1 MLALALLA
9 AVTLAPPFGEATAT
23 SSDGEGGSLSVV
35 VEVAVDAGF
44 QADFVVVHVL
54 NPDGQETFT
63 MGEGPEGT
71 YSGTLTIPP
80 VNRAIVFEAGRADTS
95 ALSRT
100 VSLVDLGVD
109 ADLLQTTFTP
119 PGASTSSNNWGW
131 LALAAA
137 ALAGFALLVYF
148 AWPQATPQASPPT
161 ADRQPPTDGLLDV
174 TGTKTVTDETSG

>member
-23 SSDGEGGSLSVV
+23 SSDNDGGEIAVV
-35 VEVAVDAGF
+35 VEVEVAPDF

-63 MGEGPEGT
+63 MGEGPAGT
-71 YSGTLTIPP
+71 YSGTFTILPF
-80 VNRAIVFEAGRADTS
+80 NRAIVFEAGREGAS

-100 VSLVDLGVD
+100 VSLIDLGVE

-119 PGASTSSNNWGW
+119 PAASPGTNKWGW

-137 ALAGFALLVYF
+137 ALAGAFLLAYF
-148 AWPQATPQASPPT
+148 AWPSEPT
-161 ADRQPPTDGLLDV
+161 ALVDDA
-174 TGTKTVTDETSG
+174 GTETVADATSE

>member
-63 MGEGPEGT
+63 MGEGPGGT
-71 YSGTLTIPP
+71 YSGTLTVPR
-80 VNRAIVFEAGRADTS
+80 V
-95 ALSRT
+95 
-100 VSLVDLGVD
+100 
-109 ADLLQTTFTP
+109 
-119 PGASTSSNNWGW
+119 
-131 LALAAA
+131 
-137 ALAGFALLVYF
+137 
-148 AWPQATPQASPPT
+148 
-161 ADRQPPTDGLLDV
+161 
-174 TGTKTVTDETSG
+174 